1 MNIKHSDPCPC
12 GGPSLGTCC
21 GPYLSAS
28 ELPPTAEATMRS
40 RYSAFVTQNPDHLFR
55 TWHGRTRPK
64 EEINTGY
71 GWIGLEIIDVVAGTE
86 ADSTGI
92 VEFIAKNVHGD
103 IHERS
108 RFDKR
113 AGRWMYVDAED
124 ASN

>member
-1 MNIKHSDPCPC
+1 
-12 GGPSLGTCC
+12 
-21 GPYLSAS
+21 
-28 ELPPTAEATMRS
+28 MRS